1 MPAVDLGA
9 AAAHSG
15 GMFRG
20 FFLLA
25 LLAAAVSAP
34 FAAETS
40 VVPYA
45 ALYESLRPALE
56 VNGHD
61 RLVARTRIVSK
72 RGDVSPDQIRL
83 DIRSR
88 QGLRSVRVAANGDVQ
103 FPLDEALRAE
113 NPPVASNQPKGSLTL
128 SVAIVL
134 RPPGGLRFPYR
145 EIAAGIDQ
153 MRAIVAADGQ
163 AAGLR
168 VQGVELWFD
177 PGDDARLSVVGRVER
192 LLMADRHGRIVLDD
206 SAELREDGV
215 LLVVSAPVREI
226 VPVLAAGPIR

>member
-1 MPAVDLGA
+1 
-9 AAAHSG
+9 
-15 GMFRG
+15 MFRG

-56 VNGHD
+56 VSGHD
-61 RLVARTRIVSK
+61 RLVARTRILSK
-72 RGDVSPDQIRL
+72 RGDVAPEQIRL
-83 DIRSR
+83 DIQSRAGVRSI
-88 QGLRSVRVAANGDVQ
+88 QVAANGDVQ
-103 FPLDEALRAE
+103 FPLDDALRAE

-134 RPPGGLRFPYR
+134 KPPPGLRFPYR
-145 EIAAGIDQ
+145 HIADGIDQ
-153 MRAIVAADGQ
+153 MRAIVVADGN
-163 AAGLR
+163 GDRLG

-177 PGDDARLSVVGRVER
+177 PAAHAQLSVVGRVER
-192 LLMADRHGRIVLDD
+192 LLMADRTGRILLDD

-215 LLVVSAPVREI
+215 LLALTAPVRDI
-226 VPVLAAGPIR
+226 VPVLGVEAR